1 MWQNSRGEISVSLT
15 RNFYQSS
22 TRDKL
27 LIWSDYNYNNSE
39 WGALLSWDLGPQDK
53 GESANVSLMTRNW
66 HWHWTVTVDWHPR
79 ISHWLVSIIL
89 VETLS
94 FSQLNALVWGH
105 TLQTAIIP
113 VIIHH
118 IGSYWY
124 LCCYIRLHIH
134 GVLQMLQLATPG
146 ITMVCNL

>member
-1 MWQNSRGEISVSLT
+1 ML
-15 RNFYQSS
+15 
-22 TRDKL
+22 
-27 LIWSDYNYNNSE
+27 
-39 WGALLSWDLGPQDK
+39 GAGPQDK
-53 GESANVSLMTRNW
+53 GESANVSMMTRNW

-124 LCCYIRLHIH
+124 ICCYIRLHYTLCVTNVTAGH
-134 GVLQMLQLATPG
+134 SWNNNGLQFVVREELKLRISGLRGERLFSSADTDRSSGWATEQMSYKL
-146 ITMVCNL
+146 I